1 MTTMTTARA
10 VLVTGTSSGLGLETA
25 LHLAEKGFQVLA
37 TMRDLARRGR
47 LDEEARRRGVEIDV
61 LQLDVTDKASVDG
74 AVAGAVE
81 RCGGLYG
88 LVNNA
93 GVQLRGYFED
103 VADDE
108 VRSVFETN
116 VFGTMAVTRAVF
128 PHMRR
133 AGRGRIVIVSSIGGR
148 IGSPAS
154 SAYCASKFALEGFG
168 ESLALEAKLVGVDVS
183 VIAPAVVKTDIW
195 SRNRGLAR
203 GANSSES
210 PYRDRFSGLERL
222 ADGMV
227 ARSPTTAA
235 EVARAVEAALTAK
248 EPRMRRVVGRRAA
261 LMLAARKRLPCGM
274 FDRLYLRALNHL
286 STPGGGRPEAT
297 GA

>member
-1 MTTMTTARA
+1 MSTAPRS
-10 VLVTGTSSGLGLETA
+10 VLVTGASSGLGLETA
-25 LHLAEKGFQVLA
+25 LHLAACGFQVFG
-37 TMRDLARRGR
+37 TMRDLARRDR
-47 LDEEARRRGVEIDV
+47 LDEEARRRGVEIQV
-61 LQLDVTDKASVDG
+61 LSLDVTDRSSIDR
-74 AVAGAVE
+74 AVASAVLDGGA
-81 RCGGLYG
+81 LFG

-108 VRSVFETN
+108 VREIFETN

-128 PHMRR
+128 SRMRK

-154 SAYCASKFALEGFG
+154 SIYCASKFALEGFG
-168 ESLALEAKLVGVDVS
+168 ESLALEGKLVGVDVS
-183 VIAPAVVKTDIW
+183 VISPAVVKTDIW
-195 SRNRGLAR
+195 SRNRGVAR
-203 GANSSES
+203 GANSLES
-210 PYRDRFSGLERL
+210 AYRGRFAGLERL
-222 ADGMV
+222 TDRMV
-227 ARSPTTAA
+227 ARASTTAND
-235 EVARAVEAALTAK
+235 VAKAVEAALSAK

-261 LMLAARKRLPCGM
+261 LILGLRNHLPGEL

-286 STPGGGRPEAT
+286 ASPRRERPEAT